1 MARKEFYRN
10 QFSIGD
16 IDPESLW
23 YRNGDKMILVD
34 QDQFIEVDSD
44 PENFHLVK
52 IPPDKEKFLFDA

>member
-1 MARKEFYRN
+1 MARRKYYRN

-23 YRNGDKMILVD
+23 YRSGDKVILVD
-34 QDQFIEVDSD
+34 QDQFIEVDFD

-52 IPPDKEKFLFDA
+52 IPPEKEKLLFDA